1 MANNS
6 IAIRIQDLIGTDMD
20 ASLVTSYVDLVNA
33 GFNAIADLIPVTSE
47 LWSTSTLNSA
57 TTQIDV
63 TGKKVILVTRTESG
77 DVERICRE
85 MSYRDYLRGQAPG
98 SIFYIVIGSTITSF
112 TIEPSGT
119 LKIAPALGSNAMK
132 VYYFQYITSDI
143 TSQASLQDAD
153 DADGAGKGFPQEAEF
168 AGCIASAINLLQARV
183 SFAVQDD
190 EDMELVQLLQAQSA
204 SLQAQLQGEAQRLGL
219 PYKIIGAE

>member
-1 MANNS
+1 M
-6 IAIRIQDLIGTDMD
+6 
-20 ASLVTSYVDLVNA
+20 
-33 GFNAIADLIPVTSE
+33 
-47 LWSTSTLNSA
+47 
-57 TTQIDV
+57 
-63 TGKKVILVTRTESG
+63 VTRTESG

-98 SIFYIVIGSTITSF
+98 SIFYIVKGSTIPSF

>member
-47 LWSTSTLNSA
+47 LWSTSTLPTPLA
-57 TTQIDV
+57 GEADM
-63 TGKKVILVTRTESG
+63 TGKKVIMVTRTESG
-77 DVERICRE
+77 DIERICRE
-85 MSYRDYLRGQAPG
+85 MSYRDYLRGQAAG
-98 SIFYIVIGSTITSF
+98 SIFYIVDGSRIPAF

-119 LKIAPALGSNAMK
+119 LKIAPALGNNAME

-143 TSQASLQDAD
+143 TEKLELQTDT
-153 DADGAGKGFPQEAEF
+153 GYPQEAEF
-168 AGCIASAINLLQARV
+168 AGCIASALNLLQARV
-183 SFAVQDD
+183 SFSVQDD

>member
-77 DVERICRE
+77 DVE
-85 MSYRDYLRGQAPG
+85 
-98 SIFYIVIGSTITSF
+98 
-112 TIEPSGT
+112 
-119 LKIAPALGSNAMK
+119 
-132 VYYFQYITSDI
+132 
-143 TSQASLQDAD
+143 
-153 DADGAGKGFPQEAEF
+153 
-168 AGCIASAINLLQARV
+168 
-183 SFAVQDD
+183 
-190 EDMELVQLLQAQSA
+190 
-204 SLQAQLQGEAQRLGL
+204 
-219 PYKIIGAE
+219 